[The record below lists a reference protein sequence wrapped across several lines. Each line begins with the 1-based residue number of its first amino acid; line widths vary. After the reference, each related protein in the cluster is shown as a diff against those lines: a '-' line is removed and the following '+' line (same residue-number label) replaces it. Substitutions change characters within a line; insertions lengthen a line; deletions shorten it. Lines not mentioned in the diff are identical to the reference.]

1 MVVVGILGRIHE
13 GLVAAIGFLQ
23 EGVVLG
29 VVVQSYPAGCGRG
42 GEYLKGC
49 GLGVGLGEYLIG
61 CGRCGEYLKGCAVV
75 GYLEGCVP
83 CGISDRVWSSC
94 WALPVEYCNYPMR
107 RSPECIDS
115 LYYVI

>member
-49 GLGVGLGEYLIG
+49 GLGAGFGEYLIG
-61 CGRCGEYLKGCAVV
+61 CGRCGEYLKGCA
-75 GYLEGCVP
+75 LWE
-83 CGISDRVWSSC
+83 ISYRVCPLWD
-94 WALPVEYCNYPMR
+94 
-107 RSPECIDS
+107 I
-115 LYYVI
+115 